1 MFYCTEVT
9 QMLRVGVVEAAGF
22 STGPG
27 QSEWRFVHGAPT
39 GSICIALPGH
49 SLNMQIQTWTRNC
62 GCGTPSKV
70 PLNQAALMLRES

>member
-49 SLNMQIQTWTRNC
+49 SLNMQIHSWGLGPVCVHTELLGSSGLTRFIC
-62 GCGTPSKV
+62 S
-70 PLNQAALMLRES
+70 L